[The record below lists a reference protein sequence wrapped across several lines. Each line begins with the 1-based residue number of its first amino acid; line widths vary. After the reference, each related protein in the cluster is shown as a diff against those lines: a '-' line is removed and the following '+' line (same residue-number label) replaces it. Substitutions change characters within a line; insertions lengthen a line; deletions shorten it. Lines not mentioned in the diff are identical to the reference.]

1 MIIIVNGRE
10 EPSPE
15 GQTVADLLEY
25 EIQPYYSEWP
35 DILPRLVETKDQFSR
50 NPSSFL
56 PEAQIIVFEGFLFFL
71 MAFPG
76 LFGAGRG

>member
-25 EIQPYYSEWP
+25 EIQPYYSEWAN
-35 DILPRLVETKDQFSR
+35 ILPRLVETKD
-50 NPSSFL
+50 
-56 PEAQIIVFEGFLFFL
+56 
-71 MAFPG
+71 
-76 LFGAGRG
+76 